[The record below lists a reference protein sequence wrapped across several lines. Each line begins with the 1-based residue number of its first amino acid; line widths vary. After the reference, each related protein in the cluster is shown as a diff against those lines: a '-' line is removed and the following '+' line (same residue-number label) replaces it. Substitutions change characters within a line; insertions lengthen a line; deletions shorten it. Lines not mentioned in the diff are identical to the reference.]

1 MKLVC
6 VRSLLF
12 AALLVSCRIANSTT
26 WSTGFGNAIVK
37 RQLTNLPTLYIE
49 TDDQRGITS
58 KEHYTNCTL
67 TIVDG
72 DSIATYPN
80 TEIRGRGNS
89 TWWNSDKK
97 AYRIKFAT
105 KQKLL
110 GRHFANARSW
120 TLLANHGDKTM
131 IRNAL
136 TYDLGRFMGMKF
148 CPAARF
154 VDVYLNDTYCGTYQI
169 SDQVQVHK
177 RRIDID
183 EENGW
188 VLEVANNNSRE
199 DPCITSTIYRIM
211 YNLKNPKDDALTLQH
226 RIGIGQ
232 WIEAMEKS
240 LKGDAFA
247 DPKQGYRA
255 YFDEED
261 LVNWYVGAE
270 ITGNID
276 ALYSIYMWKDADE
289 EKMHF
294 GPLWDLDLGYDNS
307 SERSLLRAMEAYL
320 GLVDRP
326 FEQLIRRM
334 WQDQWFANACTN
346 RLNELIANGL
356 EQYLLDHIDSLSTV
370 IDASQK
376 ENYRIWNISGQVFSF
391 EKHRYYTNYQSY
403 VDDLKNFVSVHI
415 PYLQQALEQRRTT
428 GIWSLTAAPSPKGEG
443 SDYHDL
449 SGRKVTPTHP
459 HTPTILIRNHQKI
472 LKK

>member
-1 MKLVC
+1 MRLVS
-6 VRSLLF
+6 VRF
-12 AALLVSCRIANSTT
+12 LLVAVVGLFP
-26 WSTGFGNAIVK
+26 WTGAKGQGYT
-37 RQLTNLPTLYIE
+37 QLTDVPTVYIE
-49 TDDQRGITS
+49 TENGRSITS
-58 KEHYTNCTL
+58 KEQYTKCTL

-72 DSIATYPN
+72 DSIATYPD

-154 VDVYLNDTYCGTYQI
+154 VDVFLNGTYRGTYQL
-169 SDQVQVHK
+169 SDQVQAHK
-177 RRIDID
+177 RRIDIS
-183 EENGW
+183 EEEGCI
-188 VLEVANNNSRE
+188 LEVANENSRE
-199 DPCITSTIYRIM
+199 EPYITSSVYRIT
-211 YNLKNPKDDALTLQH
+211 YNVKNPKDEFLTMQK
-226 RIGIGQ
+226 RIAIGQ
-232 WIEAMEKS
+232 WIEGMERAVR
-240 LKGDAFA
+240 GNDFA
-247 DPKQGYRA
+247 DPERGYRA
-255 YFDEED
+255 YIDEED

-294 GPLWDLDLGYDNS
+294 GPLWDLDIGYDNS
-307 SERSLLRAMEAYL
+307 SERSLLREMEAYL
-320 GLVDRP
+320 GLWNRP
-326 FEQLIRRM
+326 YEQLLRRM
-334 WQDQWFANACTN
+334 WQDWWFANACAD

-356 EQYLLDHIDSLSTV
+356 EQYLLDHIDSLSAA
-370 IDASQK
+370 ISLSQA
-376 ENYRIWNISGQVFSF
+376 ENYRVWPINKEVFSF
-391 EKHRYYTNYQSY
+391 EKHRYYDNYQAY
-403 VDDLKNFVSVHI
+403 VDDLKNFVRVHI
-415 PYLQQALEQRRTT
+415 PYLQQAFEQRRTT
-428 GIWSLTAAPSPKGEG
+428 GIKEPTPDPTLKGREEV
-443 SDYHDL
+443 YDL
-449 SGRKVTPTHP
+449 SGRRVTSTLPHS
-459 HTPTILIRNHQKI
+459 HTPRILIRNHQKI

>member
-1 MKLVC
+1 MRLVS
-6 VRSLLF
+6 VRF
-12 AALLVSCRIANSTT
+12 LLVAVVGLFPL
-26 WSTGFGNAIVK
+26 TGAKGQGYT
-37 RQLTNLPTLYIE
+37 QLTNVPTVYIE
-49 TDDQRGITS
+49 TENGRSITS
-58 KEHYTNCTL
+58 KEQYTKCTL

-72 DSIATYPN
+72 DSIATYPD

-154 VDVYLNDTYCGTYQI
+154 VDVFLNGTYRGTYQL
-169 SDQVQVHK
+169 SDQVQAHK
-177 RRIDID
+177 RRIDIS
-183 EENGW
+183 EEEGCI
-188 VLEVANNNSRE
+188 LEVANENSRE
-199 DPCITSTIYRIM
+199 EPYITSSVFRIM
-211 YNLKNPKDDALTLQH
+211 YNVKNPKDDALTMQK
-226 RIGIGQ
+226 RIAIGQ
-232 WIEAMEKS
+232 WIEGMERAV
-240 LKGDAFA
+240 KGNDFT
-247 DPKQGYRA
+247 DPEQGYRA

-289 EKMHF
+289 QKMHF
-294 GPLWDLDLGYDNS
+294 GPLWDLDIGYDNS
-307 SERSLLRAMEAYL
+307 SERSMLREMEAYL
-320 GLVDRP
+320 GLWNRP
-326 FEQLIRRM
+326 FEQVLRRM
-334 WQDQWFANACTN
+334 WQDWWFANACAD

-356 EQYLLDHIDSLSTV
+356 QQYLLNHIDSLSAA
-370 IDASQK
+370 ISQSQAQ
-376 ENYRIWNISGQVFSF
+376 NYRVWPINQQVFSF
-391 EKHRYYTNYQSY
+391 EKHRYYNNYQAY
-403 VDDLKNFVSVHI
+403 INDLKDFVRVHI
-415 PYLQQALEQRRTT
+415 PYLQQAFEQRRTT
-428 GIWSLTAAPSPKGEG
+428 GIHQMENGELKMENETI
-443 SDYHDL
+443 YVL
-449 SGRKVTPTHP
+449 SGRKVSSTRPYSN
-459 HTPTILIRNHQKI
+459 TPTILIRNHQKI

>member
-1 MKLVC
+1 MRLVS
-6 VRSLLF
+6 VRF
-12 AALLVSCRIANSTT
+12 LLVAVVGLFP
-26 WSTGFGNAIVK
+26 WTGAKGQGYT
-37 RQLTNLPTLYIE
+37 QLTDVPTVYIE
-49 TDDQRGITS
+49 TENGRSITS
-58 KEHYTNCTL
+58 KEQYTKCTL

-154 VDVYLNDTYCGTYQI
+154 VDVFLNGTYRGTYQL
-169 SDQVQVHK
+169 SDQVQAHK
-177 RRIDID
+177 RRIDIS
-183 EENGW
+183 EEEGCI
-188 VLEVANNNSRE
+188 LEVANENSRE
-199 DPCITSTIYRIM
+199 EPYITSSVYRIT
-211 YNLKNPKDDALTLQH
+211 YNVKNPKDEFLTMQK
-226 RIGIGQ
+226 RIAIGQ
-232 WIEAMEKS
+232 WIEGMERAVR
-240 LKGDAFA
+240 GNDFA
-247 DPKQGYRA
+247 DPERGYRA
-255 YFDEED
+255 YFDEKD

-289 EKMHF
+289 QKMHF
-294 GPLWDLDLGYDNS
+294 GPLWDLDIGYDNS
-307 SERSLLRAMEAYL
+307 SERSLLREMEAYL
-320 GLVDRP
+320 GLWNRP
-326 FEQLIRRM
+326 YEQLLRRM
-334 WQDQWFANACTN
+334 WQDWWFANACAD

-356 EQYLLDHIDSLSTV
+356 EQYLLDHIDSLSAA
-370 IDASQK
+370 ISQSQA
-376 ENYRIWNISGQVFSF
+376 ENYRVWPINKEVFSF
-391 EKHRYYTNYQSY
+391 EKHRYYDNYQAY
-403 VDDLKNFVSVHI
+403 VDDLKNFVRVHI
-415 PYLQQALEQRRTT
+415 PYLQQAFEQRRTT
-428 GIWSLTAAPSPKGEG
+428 GIKEPTPVPTLKGREEV
-443 SDYHDL
+443 YDL
-449 SGRKVTPTHP
+449 SGRRVTTTLPHS
-459 HTPTILIRNHQKI
+459 HTPRILIRNHQKI